1 MSVGGTERDRG
12 RPRTASEPHV
22 EGVAR
27 RVAVVGRC
35 GAVGAADHRPEAE
48 LGRLQHVL
56 VADFGRGRGDVV
68 AVAVVVV
75 GRVLQAVSVADH
87 EHADVRHPRPVHQ
100 EPVLLQ
106 QGRRRSRV
114 RGRRAGRLVAQRRH
128 AQVEQVGKSAVRRQ
142 RPPFFSGPR
151 RFAYLRTQTVRS
163 HECRIQ
169 IIVIVFRCL
178 NHG

>member
-12 RPRTASEPHV
+12 PPRTASEPHV

-68 AVAVVVV
+68 AVAVV
-75 GRVLQAVSVADH
+75 GRVLQAVPVADN

-142 RPPFFSGPR
+142 RPHPPFFSGP

-163 HECRIQ
+163 HECRIK
-169 IIVIVFRCL
+169 IIVIVFS
-178 NHG
+178 GV